1 MAKMTGKNQTFSLGA
16 NALTCIQTVS
26 TSESLDV
33 LVIECA
39 GAGAKEKI
47 MGLADVTCTLTIALE
62 TDDVTMLGYIDPDTS
77 GAVIWNLNG
86 ATSGDI
92 TITSTNATVSDRSI
106 SNPVNGFATA
116 AVTIQFDDITIGA
129 VV

>member
-1 MAKMTGKNQTFSLGA
+1 MAKMIGKNQTFSLNG
-16 NALTCIQTVS
+16 NDLTCLQTVS
-26 TSESLDV
+26 TSEALDV

-39 GAGAKEKI
+39 GATSKEKV
-47 MGLADVTCTLTIALE
+47 MGLSDITCTLTIALE
-62 TDDVTMLGYIDPDTS
+62 TNDVTMLGYIAPNAS
-77 GAVIWNLNG
+77 GAVVWNMNG
-86 ATSGDI
+86 ATTGDI
-92 TITSTNATVSDRSI
+92 SITSTNATVSDRTI